1 MPHRSSPS
9 ASWRIRKH
17 RYGLVG
23 ARCSECKE
31 LFYPPRDICPKCRK
45 ETTGPVFFSG
55 SGVIESFTTIRV
67 PPAGFEE
74 YAPYVVAVIKLDEGA
89 RVSAQVVNRPEEC
102 KINARARSVFRK
114 LYKDGESGL
123 NFYGV
128 KFKIV

>member
-9 ASWRIRKH
+9 ASWRARKY
-17 RYGLVG
+17 RYSLVG
-23 ARCSECKE
+23 TMCGSCKE

-45 ETTGPVFFSG
+45 TVATPAFLSG
-55 SGVIESFTTIRV
+55 SGIIESFTTIHN

-102 KINARARSVFRK
+102 RIGARVRSVFRK

-123 NFYGV
+123 NFYGA